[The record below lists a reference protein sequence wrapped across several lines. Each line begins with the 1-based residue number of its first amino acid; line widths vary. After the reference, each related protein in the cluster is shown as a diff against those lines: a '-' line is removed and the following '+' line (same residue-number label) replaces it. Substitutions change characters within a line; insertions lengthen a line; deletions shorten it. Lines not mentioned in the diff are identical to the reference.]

1 MFSGSSL
8 PQPPSAFSRLATIII
23 CIILSFLFYLHYQL
37 HQLILTFSQPK
48 KCLWAILP
56 AKVPPVFLFVTTG
69 QASTNI
75 RNIYIKIIFS
85 CASEIREMQV
95 WAVSS
100 RPLSSSSSLDHN
112 IIFSLFPPWSLQP
125 GHSIPSPFKVS
136 LVTSLALP
144 YQYHRTSPHL
154 TYVGVACCRALE
166 PNHTCFYMPNV
177 CKCTFCIF
185 LHIFVHFPYLWT
197 FVQIWV

>member
-1 MFSGSSL
+1 MIDFSLRSCLKRTRRKTLRSKGVI
-8 PQPPSAFSRLATIII
+8 F
-23 CIILSFLFYLHYQL
+23 ILVNCTYYMHPFCLWGCDLFLVITCLFLVYLH
-37 HQLILTFSQPK
+37 IS
-48 KCLWAILP
+48 
-56 AKVPPVFLFVTTG
+56 
-69 QASTNI
+69 
-75 RNIYIKIIFS
+75 
-85 CASEIREMQV
+85 
-95 WAVSS
+95 VSS
-100 RPLSSSSSLDHN
+100 TPP
-112 IIFSLFPPWSLQP
+112 LFPPWSLQP